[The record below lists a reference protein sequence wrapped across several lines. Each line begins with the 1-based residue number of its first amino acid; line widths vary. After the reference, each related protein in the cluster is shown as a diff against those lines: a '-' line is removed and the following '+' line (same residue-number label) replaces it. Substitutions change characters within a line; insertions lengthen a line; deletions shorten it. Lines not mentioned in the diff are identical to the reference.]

1 MLPDQGKK
9 AVDDKQNEAI
19 TAASNKLA
27 KRKSDL
33 EENLKLSHDLK
44 VLTKYFL
51 VSVTGAA
58 TVTIAGIVKEA
69 VTILVAVLYFYDKFT
84 WVKGLGL
91 CTILFGVSLFNRYK
105 YLKLQKG
112 HFGEGEVAV
121 LHTTDSAGKYVILKE
136 MD

>member
-1 MLPDQGKK
+1 MLHDQGKK

-19 TAASNKLA
+19 TAASNELV

-44 VLTKYFL
+44 V
-51 VSVTGAA
+51 
-58 TVTIAGIVKEA
+58 
-69 VTILVAVLYFYDKFT
+69 AVLYFHDKFT

-91 CTILFGVSLFNRYK
+91 CTILFGVSLFNWYK

-121 LHTTDSAGKYVILKE
+121 LHTTDFAGKYVILEE